1 MQGFF
6 TPGGRIETETP
17 MLLDLGKSL
26 SFLASLLSLYPLL
39 YSALLEPGMH
49 VPDRILLSL
58 NRAALSAAC
67 CFLSGYLFLRANP
80 EAYPSN
86 RYGSGQPI
94 FSTLPVR
101 IYFYAL
107 GAMVLLFSGSWFL
120 QTYYV
125 PLLWKN
131 QPYHF

>member
-1 MQGFF
+1 
-6 TPGGRIETETP
+6 

-39 YSALLEPGMH
+39 FSAFFAPDTH
-49 VPDRILLSL
+49 WSDRILFSLS
-58 NRAALSAAC
+58 RAALAAAC
-67 CFLSGYLFLRANP
+67 CFVSGYLFLRTSPATRHP
-80 EAYPSN
+80 DTYD
-86 RYGSGQPI
+86 SGHAI
-94 FSTLPVR
+94 FTTLPVR
-101 IYFYAL
+101 IYFCAL
-107 GAMVLLFSGSWFL
+107 GGMVLLFIGSWFL